1 MNLSE
6 FIDVTECKLVESGE
20 HYVTFISKKTKQRCG
35 VYVKDATSE
44 YDAKE
49 KAFLWLKEE
58 VAR

>member
-35 VYVKDATSE
+35 VYVKDAMTPKKKLS
-44 YDAKE
+44 
-49 KAFLWLKEE
+49 FGLKK
-58 VAR
+58 R